1 MQTPSNTA
9 DEINKEEEW
18 SEENL
23 LKNWNKFSKKLEQEQ
38 KVNLH
43 TMFERYLPQKNK
55 NEIILNVVSLSEQAE
70 ITEIKTDLLFFLR
83 NKLNNSY
90 IKLSINVIQ
99 SKEEK
104 NMLYTKDEKYKY
116 FLEKNHDI
124 ELLKNKLNLTIT

>member
-1 MQTPSNTA
+1 MV
-9 DEINKEEEW
+9 DEIKKEEEW

-70 ITEIKTDLLFFLR
+70 ITEIKTDL
-83 NKLNNSY
+83 K
-90 IKLSINVIQ
+90 II
-99 SKEEK
+99 
-104 NMLYTKDEKYKY
+104 
-116 FLEKNHDI
+116 
-124 ELLKNKLNLTIT
+124 